1 MLGAANR
8 MGATLPPF
16 ELVLE
21 MDMRLS
27 VPYFRL
33 GLMRKPLHEDRNDGG
48 VRAMSECC
56 FAAFICTNVFWD
68 SVI

>member
-1 MLGAANR
+1 MGLDVELRGSCLWTREGMLGAANR

-27 VPYFRL
+27 VP
-33 GLMRKPLHEDRNDGG
+33 
-48 VRAMSECC
+48 
-56 FAAFICTNVFWD
+56 
-68 SVI
+68 